1 LYKKLDQSRP
11 RQKTRGNLYYSLGK
25 KRHKVKTQI
34 VVNNQCIIIHKTGH
48 KKGKRHDYNSCRYK
62 NNHPATP
69 ENIANVNV
77 FLPWIPWSRKRLSKQ
92 ASSLPK
98 REKNG
103 VNLSKGGK
111 EYNQYYAKKRI
122 DMEHNMCRIKNHRIM
137 SDTFRNRLS
146 TTGYRI

>member
-77 FLPWIPWSRKRLSKQ
+77 FDLGYLGVEKDYPNRHHHYQRERKM
-92 ASSLPK
+92 
-98 REKNG
+98 
-103 VNLSKGGK
+103 V
-111 EYNQYYAKKRI
+111 
-122 DMEHNMCRIKNHRIM
+122 
-137 SDTFRNRLS
+137 
-146 TTGYRI
+146 